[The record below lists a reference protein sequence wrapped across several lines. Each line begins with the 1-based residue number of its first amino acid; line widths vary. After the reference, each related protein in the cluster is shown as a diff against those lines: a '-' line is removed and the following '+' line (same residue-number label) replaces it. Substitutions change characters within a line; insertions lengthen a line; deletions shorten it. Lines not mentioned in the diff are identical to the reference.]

1 MKIKSYTTRFVPLV
15 VLLLVVH
22 ILLVYLNVF
31 PFNFRLTLI
40 SDFALLFIFLL
51 GVPIVSVGLKKKEEG
66 GFVGSFLILTTV
78 QMLSTLSV
86 LGAFV
91 YTQVPQFREI
101 SLQLISVFIIL
112 LIVQSIFLIKLVK

>member
-1 MKIKSYTTRFVPLV
+1 MKIKSYSTRFVPLV

>member
-1 MKIKSYTTRFVPLV
+1 MKIKSYITRFVPLV

-51 GVPIVSVGLKKKEEG
+51 GVPIVSVGLKKKEDG

>member
-1 MKIKSYTTRFVPLV
+1 MKIKSYATRFVPMV
-15 VLLLVVH
+15 VLLLGVH
-22 ILLVYLNVF
+22 LLLVYLNVF

-66 GFVGSFLILTTV
+66 GFVGSFLILTTI

-91 YTQVPQFREI
+91 YTKVPQFREI

>member
-40 SDFALLFIFLL
+40 SDFALLFIFSL

>member
-1 MKIKSYTTRFVPLV
+1 MKIKSYATRFVPMV
-15 VLLLVVH
+15 VLLLGAH
-22 ILLVYLNVF
+22 LLLVYLKVF

-66 GFVGSFLILTTV
+66 GFVGSFLILTTI

-91 YTQVPQFREI
+91 YTKVPQFREI
-101 SLQLISVFIIL
+101 SLQLVSVFIIL

>member
-40 SDFALLFIFLL
+40 SDFALLFIFSL

-78 QMLSTLSV
+78 QMLSALSV

>member
-91 YTQVPQFREI
+91 YTQIPQFREI